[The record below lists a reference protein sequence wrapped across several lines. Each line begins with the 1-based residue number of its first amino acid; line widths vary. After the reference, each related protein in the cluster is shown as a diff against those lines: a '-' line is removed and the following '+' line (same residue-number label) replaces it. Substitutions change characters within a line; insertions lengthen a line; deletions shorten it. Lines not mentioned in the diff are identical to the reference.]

1 MSKRNALEDQEL
13 AYPNMCSGLMI
24 FNSDDDNDN
33 NGGDNN
39 LQLSNKV
46 EYHMKNYPDQ
56 DWIDN
61 TLQDLHYSSYHMKAD

>member
-1 MSKRNALEDQEL
+1 MQWTNDI
-13 AYPNMCSGLMI
+13 C
-24 FNSDDDNDN
+24 NSDDDNDS